1 MRSERGKAKGNIFD
15 KHQLLPDNLKNL
27 LRLID
32 FKVNYVL
39 GNSEAQTR
47 WREFERQEDIPDSE
61 VKMALCNESRY
72 SDLLLYTTWSNE
84 ERDLGGA
91 LRDPAICFRMHVR
104 MDENPS
110 TNEEGH
116 WMTQIETVK
125 ERIKKS
131 FYSR

>member
-1 MRSERGKAKGNIFD
+1 M
-15 KHQLLPDNLKNL
+15 
-27 LRLID
+27 
-32 FKVNYVL
+32 
-39 GNSEAQTR
+39 TR
-47 WREFERQEDIPDSE
+47 VKTPALVE
-61 VKMALCNESRY
+61 VPKSDAGSHESRY

-91 LRDPAICFRMHVR
+91 LRDPAICSRMHIR